1 MEFVK
6 RINIPILQY
15 VMKNNSYTIKYS
27 IIIKNDT
34 LCDYVN
40 HMRYDWYGYVRIPD
54 CVQHHLKS
62 KS

>member
-6 RINIPILQY
+6 RIKIPILQY
-15 VMKNNSYTIKYS
+15 VMKNNSYTIKYL

-40 HMRYDWYGYVRIPD
+40 HM
-54 CVQHHLKS
+54 L
-62 KS
+62 